1 MYTLEQIKKWKT
13 SLNYKAAALVDSCL
27 EKLQQDGHL
36 KSFME
41 IWNATKYNHSVNEL
55 KDSLKFM
62 FDKAM
67 DKEQESKNNKLEWLE
82 VANDCQGIRIQLCQ
96 LTLECELEE
105 VVDKAFKDLNK

>member
-1 MYTLEQIKKWKT
+1 MYTLEQIKDWKT
-13 SLNYKAAALVDSCL
+13 SLNHKATALVDSCL

-41 IWNATKYNHSVNEL
+41 IWNATKYNQTVNEL
-55 KDSLKFM
+55 KDSLKSM

-67 DKEQESKNNKLEWLE
+67 DKEQESKSNKLEWLE

-96 LTLECELEE
+96 LTLECDLEE
-105 VVDKAFKDLNK
+105 AVDKAFKNLSK